1 MMILMGFSFTQR
13 NFVVEPIMPKV
24 PVKVIITFKIKKII
38 LSSKS
43 MVSASVQPK
52 VRPLL
57 LNCLVHAAWNRNAK
71 IPGQQQV

>member
-1 MMILMGFSFTQR
+1 MGFSFTQR

-24 PVKVIITFKIKKII
+24 PAQVIITFKIKKII

-43 MVSASVQPK
+43 IVSASIQPK

-57 LNCLVHAAWNRNAK
+57 LDCFVHTAGNRNTK